1 MTQCVSA
8 LRSQIPFTRDRW
20 RPWPNAGFGLGRSIL
35 TDSEE
40 ERLSSKWIARRLDW
54 RGARNMNGPESQVTR
69 VVAIALV
76 VLIIVLFAVY
86 QLQHP

>member
-1 MTQCVSA
+1 
-8 LRSQIPFTRDRW
+8 
-20 RPWPNAGFGLGRSIL
+20 
-35 TDSEE
+35 
-40 ERLSSKWIARRLDW
+40 
-54 RGARNMNGPESQVTR
+54 MNGPESQVTR